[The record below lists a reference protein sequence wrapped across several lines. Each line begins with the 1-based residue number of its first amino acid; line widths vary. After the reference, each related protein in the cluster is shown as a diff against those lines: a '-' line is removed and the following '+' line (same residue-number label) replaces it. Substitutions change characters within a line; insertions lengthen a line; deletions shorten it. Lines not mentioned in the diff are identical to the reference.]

1 MEENIQ
7 SQEVEGQ
14 EVEARVRVSEVVDL
28 KAVEEAM
35 EKPNIY
41 AALARAQGQFGRFYK
56 NEDNTFFRSKYLTLA
71 QIFAGIKE
79 VLSELGIAV
88 LQFPSV
94 EYPKVEAPEPVA
106 TEQKSGWNTQ
116 KSDKATA
123 CSAAT
128 APLVTVRTVLAMN
141 EEQKV
146 ENSFTVKAKGWDV
159 QSVGS
164 AVTYARR
171 YALQCLLGIAA
182 DEDDD
187 GNAAAQT
194 QTFRTPEAYSSREQV
209 PAIATKH
216 KRTPLRSKEQSA
228 DTCPEYE
235 RDIDGAPCR
244 PKEQPGTDP
253 LLEEFEQSTQ
263 ELIDRPVKEK
273 KAKFAVMD
281 DEPNVDGETG
291 EVLTCEKCGDPI
303 KGHKNGVGTAEAT
316 LKRYGRRLCREC
328 GKYEESKKRKSN

>member
-1 MEENIQ
+1 MIMKTTVEKGTLPNLEEDAGML
-7 SQEVEGQ
+7 SDGKEEKSGCVTLPEPVELV
-14 EVEARVRVSEVVDL
+14 VER
-28 KAVEEAM
+28 
-35 EKPNIY
+35 PNIY

-94 EYPKVEAPEPVA
+94 EYPKIEAPEPVA

-116 KSDKATA
+116 KNDKATA

-128 APLVTVRTVLAMN
+128 APLVTVRTVLAMS

-171 YALQCLLGIAA
+171 YALLAALG
-182 DEDDD
+182 ED
-187 GNAAAQT
+187 
-194 QTFRTPEAYSSREQV
+194 F
-209 PAIATKH
+209 
-216 KRTPLRSKEQSA
+216 
-228 DTCPEYE
+228 
-235 RDIDGAPCR
+235 DIDSPPPKCEQTRSSGEEAPKVSVNRLADMCLDNR
-244 PKEQPGTDP
+244 RRMAKLERLVEKIAEIFKKE
-253 LLEEFEQSTQ
+253 
-263 ELIDRPVKEK
+263 
-273 KAKFAVMD
+273 
-281 DEPNVDGETG
+281 ETN
-291 EVLTCEKCGDPI
+291 ER
-303 KGHKNGVGTAEAT
+303 NF
-316 LKRYGRRLCREC
+316 
-328 GKYEESKKRKSN
+328 